1 MTKTPPKTKCAD
13 IWSTLNKIF
22 IDLTEFR
29 HLPII
34 EVNKWRSFVMEN
46 KFIKWFLSNINPINV
61 LFGVVLII
69 NSGAIIL
76 YKNQQLQPQIDSL
89 KAEVQATQIKVA
101 KMELDFSINNAKNQA
116 MLESI
121 QNDVQIIKV
130 EVTSNALKHNYSL
143 NR

>member
-1 MTKTPPKTKCAD
+1 
-13 IWSTLNKIF
+13 
-22 IDLTEFR
+22 
-29 HLPII
+29 
-34 EVNKWRSFVMEN
+34 MEN